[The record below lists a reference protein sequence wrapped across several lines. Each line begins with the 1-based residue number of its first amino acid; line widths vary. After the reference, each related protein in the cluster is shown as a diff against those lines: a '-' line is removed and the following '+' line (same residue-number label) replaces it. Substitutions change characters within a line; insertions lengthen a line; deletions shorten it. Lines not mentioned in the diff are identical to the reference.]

1 MLLLPELHS
10 HTYNAIM
17 LPLVFMGITAYVLCQ
32 NKPREL
38 FAAVFVSGILYS
50 FCIHYGSNQSIYVI
64 SMAFAAVNVAS
75 LLFLGQLLRE
85 MRETPDSFTYPVAMK
100 RICLVS
106 VVAMLVMQGAFQIGS
121 KARHVFW
128 EGSIDTLQT
137 EITEGPAAGLLTTPQ
152 KAQEYNEI
160 YRDLSAYWSMEE
172 DNLLILTERT
182 WTYLAAEMPYGTYS
196 AWLSGEKPSTIDR
209 LRSFYQLNPDK
220 TPRYI
225 YVPSKS
231 KWDMKWLLAEL
242 KRMDY
247 TGQRKN
253 AGYAFE
259 KH

>member
-1 MLLLPELHS
+1 
-10 HTYNAIM
+10 
-17 LPLVFMGITAYVLCQ
+17 
-32 NKPREL
+32 
-38 FAAVFVSGILYS
+38 
-50 FCIHYGSNQSIYVI
+50 
-64 SMAFAAVNVAS
+64 
-75 LLFLGQLLRE
+75 
-85 MRETPDSFTYPVAMK
+85 
-100 RICLVS
+100 
-106 VVAMLVMQGAFQIGS
+106 MLVMQGAFQIGS

-209 LRSFYQLNPDK
+209 LRSYYQINPDK

-231 KWDMKWLLAEL
+231 KWDMKWLMAEL
-242 KRMDY
+242 KKMGY
-247 TGQRKN
+247 TGQRKS